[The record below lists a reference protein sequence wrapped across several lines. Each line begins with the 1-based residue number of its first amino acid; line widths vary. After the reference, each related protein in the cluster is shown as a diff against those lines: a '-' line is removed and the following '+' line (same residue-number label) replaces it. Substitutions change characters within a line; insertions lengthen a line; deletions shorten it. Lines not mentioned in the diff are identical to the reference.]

1 MEGTEVLSQLIRDAK
16 KGRGDLAVLWLDL
29 TNAYS
34 SIPHRM
40 VEITL
45 EKHHIPQ
52 QVKGLIL
59 NFYSKFSLRV

>member
-1 MEGTEVLSQLIRDAK
+1 MEGTGVLSQLIRDAK
-16 KGRGDLAVLWLDL
+16 EGRSDLWLDL

-34 SIPHRM
+34 STPHRI

-59 NFYSKFSLRV
+59 NVYSKFSLRV

>member
-1 MEGTEVLSQLIRDAK
+1 MLSQLIREAK
-16 KGRGDLAVLWLDL
+16 EDRGDLAVLWLDL

-45 EKHHIPQ
+45 EKTSHTPAGESRPHPEFLQ
-52 QVKGLIL
+52 QVQLE
-59 NFYSKFSLRV
+59 SLS